1 MEQRYHDLAHEK
13 EVLTVAIDAA
23 IKDFDDKVRTLL
35 KAKRDTEVKI
45 KYAEHSHI
53 MYYRELVHLKVFDIR
68 EEEIEARRD
77 AKALELSTA
86 KETGQSKQITLQEKK
101 GLIKKYSEDEKVV
114 QKEFQITLGE
124 GNRFEKFLTKVFKKK
139 IKKKK
144 VKPEGEESDSD
155 SDSDSDDESDYDSD
169 ESDDEDFDDTV
180 PVAGCSQELFDKV
193 IVLRD
198 QRLEAEWGLADEK
211 QISDLL
217 KKECDMLAKKDRT
230 IKDAL
235 NVVERELSDF
245 QLEKQAKLNDL
256 DTGVP
261 LRLGQIHFCTTKGIP
276 DNLDEALIFDV
287 RNIEK
292 LKRTIT
298 NLTKEKS
305 DQRSAYKEIK
315 TQQRRLEREK
325 REKQAANDELDR
337 KCNELQMLK
346 FGALI
351 ELESLETSDINP
363 QGVELRS
370 KLRSM
375 EKKASS
381 TVKAE
386 DERIFGLKAELASM
400 VMTNTAQ
407 FREKLDLTLDKRA
420 LEGALKQGRKEM
432 ITDDSVMLK
441 KERMERRRL
450 KELAGLQEQEIA
462 SLRAEIEKLGRK
474 GGHVL
479 PPTKPMPQ
487 PARRHDALPSITA

>member
-1 MEQRYHDLAHEK
+1 M
-13 EVLTVAIDAA
+13 
-23 IKDFDDKVRTLL
+23 
-35 KAKRDTEVKI
+35 
-45 KYAEHSHI
+45 
-53 MYYRELVHLKVFDIR
+53 
-68 EEEIEARRD
+68 
-77 AKALELSTA
+77 
-86 KETGQSKQITLQEKK
+86 QEKK
-101 GLIKKYSEDEKVV
+101 GLIKQYIEDEKVV
-114 QKEFQITLGE
+114 AKEFQITMGE
-124 GNRFEKFLTKVFKKK
+124 GNRNEKFLTKVFKKK

-144 VKPEGEESDSD
+144 IKPEGEESDSD

-180 PVAGCSQELFDKV
+180 PVAGCSQELFDTV
-193 IVLRD
+193 IKLRVR
-198 QRLEAEWGLADEK
+198 RLNAEWGLTDEK
-211 QISDLL
+211 QISDIL
-217 KKECDMLAKKDRT
+217 KKECDMLGKKERT
-230 IKDAL
+230 IQDAL
-235 NVVERELSDF
+235 NVLERELSDF

-261 LRLGQIHFCTTKGIP
+261 LRLGQIHYCTTKGIP

-292 LKRTIT
+292 LKGTIT
-298 NLTKEKS
+298 ELTKEKA

-315 TQQRRLEREK
+315 TQQRRLAREM

-370 KLRSM
+370 KLRTM
-375 EKKASS
+375 EKKSS
-381 TVKAE
+381 SAVKAE
-386 DERIFGLKAELASM
+386 DERIFALKAELASM

-432 ITDDSVMLK
+432 ITDDSAMLK

-450 KELAGLQEQEIA
+450 KELASLQEQEIG